1 MCVARTTRKRNDFL
15 RSQKVFFR
23 EWRRHRGLSLEKA
36 GELLEM
42 SHANLS
48 RIELGRQPYCEDDL
62 DRMVTAY
69 KCRREDL
76 LFRDPR
82 GGEVYW
88 QIWDRLRSPT
98 AQRQATAI
106 LEALAATAE

>member
-1 MCVARTTRKRNDFL
+1 MARTTRKRNDFS
-15 RSQKVFFR
+15 RSQKVYFR
-23 EWRRHRGLSLEKA
+23 EWRQHRRLSLEAA

-48 RIELGRQPYCEDDL
+48 RIELGRQPYCEDDV
-62 DRMVTAY
+62 DRMMRAY

-76 LFRDPR
+76 LFRNPTDP
-82 GGEVYW
+82 EVYW

-106 LEALAATAE
+106 LEALVSSGE

>member
-1 MCVARTTRKRNDFL
+1 L

-23 EWRRHRGLSLEKA
+23 EWRQFRELNLEDA
-36 GELLEM
+36 GELLQM

-62 DRMVTAY
+62 DRMTAAY
-69 KCRREDL
+69 QCRREDL
-76 LFRDPR
+76 LFRHPRDP
-82 GGEVYW
+82 EPYW
-88 QIWDRLRSPT
+88 RIWDRLRTPT

-106 LEALAATAE
+106 LEALATTSE